1 MQVPHGNQ
9 AQAPD
14 KVRIMQDIDRKL
26 PQLPVAQQNL
36 VAAYARGLNDG
47 LALEARR
54 ATRAANG
61 RPKRGHR

>member
-1 MQVPHGNQ
+1 MPHGNQ

-54 ATRAANG
+54 ATRAASG